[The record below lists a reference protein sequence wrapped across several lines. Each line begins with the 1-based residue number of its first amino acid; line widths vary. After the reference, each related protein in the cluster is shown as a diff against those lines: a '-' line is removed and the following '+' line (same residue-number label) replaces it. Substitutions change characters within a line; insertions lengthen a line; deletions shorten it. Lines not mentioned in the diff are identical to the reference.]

1 MTGERPSYLGT
12 IEPTVRL
19 YPASWRDAAVRAS
32 FSTALGG
39 VACCACK
46 RVFRRP
52 SELRL
57 LQADHIVSYAR
68 GGLTTWENLQLL
80 CFGCNASKGAS

>member
-1 MTGERPSYLGT
+1 MTGERPGYLSSV
-12 IEPTVRL
+12 EATVRL

-32 FSTALGG
+32 YSAEHGG
-39 VACCACK
+39 VVCPACL
-46 RVFRRP
+46 RLFQRP
-52 SELRL
+52 AELRR
-57 LQADHIVSYAR
+57 LQADHIHPVSR